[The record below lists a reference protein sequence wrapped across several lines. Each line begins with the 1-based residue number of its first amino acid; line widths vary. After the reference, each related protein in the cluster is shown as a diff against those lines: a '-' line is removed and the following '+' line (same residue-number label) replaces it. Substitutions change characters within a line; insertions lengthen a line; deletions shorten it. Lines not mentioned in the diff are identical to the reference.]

1 MHNPYAPK
9 PMPLVAFPSARAA
22 DAPLPDRSSF
32 MQLLGWELRRG
43 ARYRRTFTLLRVAAD
58 PRGLEVAPT
67 GAFDDGTAAAMRGA
81 LRDVDVV
88 ARMEAGEFAVL
99 LPETS
104 VALVSP
110 VLQRIID
117 ALVQAA
123 TAGAWPVTFSVGAVT
138 WKEADVTPEYLLTRS
153 GELLAHARQD
163 NSRVVEHEVL
173 V

>member
-9 PMPLVAFPSARAA
+9 PVSLAVSRPARAA
-22 DAPLPDRSSF
+22 DTPIPDRGSF

-58 PRGLEVAPT
+58 GVAPD
-67 GAFDDGTAAAMRGA
+67 GAFDDATAAALREA
-81 LRDVDVV
+81 LRDVDVI
-88 ARMEAGEFAVL
+88 ARLEAGEFAVL

-117 ALVQAA
+117 ALVQTA
-123 TAGAWPVTFSVGAVT
+123 TAGSWPVTFSVGAVT